1 MSNDYLK
8 HYGVKKSQWSP
19 QARARYDARH
29 RPKAISDESNTSGS
43 FGPAQSEAYKRLTP
57 KERERVNALAKQSK
71 KFRKQYTS
79 GFNIMGQGIPKFILK
94 KIDKK
99 SNFGALQNKYAE
111 EVIRNR
117 RYKTATSGQSG
128 AAANIIKRQ
137 PGAKQVAAN
146 KNGKVYKLPKSATVS
161 TMPNRTDASKQ
172 NTRNIIDDFKEI
184 YDEAKKKSNNKKEYN
199 KAIREIRKE
208 YKEAMIDRLHNSSRK
223 RNDSGKT
230 TTVEKR
236 GNGLGGKS
244 LSGRQELAVRQA
256 VLEYNRQK
264 KGGLTAAD
272 KARSHAFGKIIN
284 KKIANAKTEREYHIL
299 QDIKDGHD
307 PGTTELVSQY
317 TDAITPQTFHRARKS
332 NKKRPVTSV
341 RSEGNNHSESTSTN
355 SSLPKAGFIF
365 KRPQAKRVGNALYDK
380 TKKQAHKVKKQNE
393 YKKEAQDAFERHKKE
408 ATEDNAKKK
417 TGSKSSWRWRRFE
430 VKRQKKK

>member
-1 MSNDYLK
+1 MAKNYLI

-19 QARARYDARH
+19 QARARYDAKH
-29 RPKAISDESNTSGS
+29 RPKAISDASNTSGS
-43 FGPAQSEAYKRLTP
+43 FGPAQSEAYKQLTP
-57 KERERVNALAKQSK
+57 KEREQARKLSEFSK
-71 KFRKQYTS
+71 RARKQYKYF
-79 GFNIMGQGIPKFILK
+79 GKFIPKYIVK
-94 KIDKK
+94 KIDKY
-99 SNFGALQNKYAE
+99 STDGDRQNKYAE
-111 EVIRNR
+111 EILKNR
-117 RYKTATSGQSG
+117 KFKTSTAGQSVG
-128 AAANIIKRQ
+128 SANIIKRQ
-137 PGAKQVAAN
+137 PGAKQVAVN
-146 KNGKVYKLPKSATVS
+146 KNGKVYALPKSATVS
-161 TMPNRTDASKQ
+161 TIPNRTDASKQ

-208 YKEAMIDRLHNSSRK
+208 YKKALVDRLHNSSRK

-236 GNGLGGKS
+236 GDGLGEKS
-244 LSGRQELAVRQA
+244 ISGRQELAIRQA

-272 KARSHAFGKIIN
+272 KSRSYALGKIIN

-299 QDIKDGHD
+299 QDIKDGLD
-307 PGTTELVSQY
+307 PGTTELISEY
-317 TDAITPQTFHRARKS
+317 KDAITPQTFHKARKS
-332 NKKRPVTSV
+332 NKKRPITST
-341 RSEGNNHSESTSTN
+341 RSGDNNYSEPTSTN

-365 KRPQAKRVGNALYDK
+365 KRPQAKLVGSTLYNK
-380 TKKQAHKVKKQNE
+380 TKKQAHRVKKQNE

-408 ATEDNAKKK
+408 AMEDNAKKK
-417 TGSKSSWRWRRFE
+417 TGSKSSWRWRRFD